1 MNFEED
7 FSDEEFNNNGLGMYS
22 VPSPVDEFLEEE
34 EEVFFE
40 DDDDPEPIL
49 HYYNRRPILH
59 LPDND
64 EDSSS
69 SSEQNLID
77 LETLYGYPR
86 AENLPGFIILNSA
99 PGQPGHKS
107 CFIADFD
114 LKNEASQ
121 TQEEQ
126 KKMMMMETQCSDVV
140 IEKEELPPPPVE
152 EVVDISPPPPPPVPP
167 PAAPT
172 NAWGTGG
179 IYKTLNIRDPMEIA
193 KIAKEQEEAE
203 AKIAAA
209 ASAAAAAKAKT
220 YTTNT
225 NNNRR
230 FRGGRDMNMNN
241 LNNHHGEPRVHN
253 HNQTSP
259 AARVSILRPKAEEHK
274 EGSVSSTTT
283 TSSTKDNYQQVSRG
297 RGGGNGDKQPPA
309 VDENAPR
316 MDLLCKFSENR
327 HSSRDRKKCMR
338 SHSLEAWVPRTCHRS
353 QCTNQACNYFHATK
367 ETKKEFLERLVNSE
381 SSFYYSFR
389 NDFRRLYL

>member
-7 FSDEEFNNNGLGMYS
+7 FSDEEFNNGVGMYS
-22 VPSPVDEFLEEE
+22 VPPPPIDDDFMEEE
-34 EEVFFE
+34 EEFFFE
-40 DDDDPEPIL
+40 DDDDPNPDLIL
-49 HYYNRRPILH
+49 PQYNQRPLVH
-59 LPDND
+59 FYDND
-64 EDSSS
+64 EDNSS
-69 SSEQNLID
+69 SSEQNLIE
-77 LETLYGYPR
+77 LETLYGYRR

-99 PGQPGHKS
+99 PGQPGHTS

-126 KKMMMMETQCSDVV
+126 KKRMMMETQCSDVV
-140 IEKEELPPPPVE
+140 VIEKEELLPPQE
-152 EVVDISPPPPPPVPP
+152 VDISPPPPPLPP
-167 PAAPT
+167 PAPVTT

-193 KIAKEQEEAE
+193 KMAKEQEDAE

-209 ASAAAAAKAKT
+209 AAAAATAAAKAKT
-220 YTTNT
+220 YATNT
-225 NNNRR
+225 NTNNNNRR
-230 FRGGRDMNMNN
+230 FRGGRDTRDTNMNN
-241 LNNHHGEPRVHN
+241 HH
-253 HNQTSP
+253 TT

-283 TSSTKDNYQQVSRG
+283 TSSTTTKDNYQQVSRG
-297 RGGGNGDKQPPA
+297 KGDKQQSA

-381 SSFYYSFR
+381 TSFYYSFR

>member
-1 MNFEED
+1 MNFEDE
-7 FSDEEFNNNGLGMYS
+7 FSEEEFNNGVGMYS
-22 VPSPVDEFLEEE
+22 VPPPPIDDFLEEDE
-34 EEVFFE
+34 FFFE
-40 DDDDPEPIL
+40 DDDDPKPDLIL
-49 HYYNRRPILH
+49 HQYNQRPLVP
-59 LPDND
+59 LYDDND
-64 EDSSS
+64 EDNSS
-69 SSEQNLID
+69 SSEQNLIE
-77 LETLYGYPR
+77 LETLYGYRR

-99 PGQPGHKS
+99 PGQPGHTS

-126 KKMMMMETQCSDVV
+126 KKMMMMETQASDIV
-140 IEKEELPPPPVE
+140 IEKEELLPPQQVEDVTPSPPTPPTLP
-152 EVVDISPPPPPPVPP
+152 SPPP
-167 PAAPT
+167 APT

-193 KIAKEQEEAE
+193 KMAKEQEEAE

-209 ASAAAAAKAKT
+209 AAATAAAKAKT
-220 YTTNT
+220 YATNTNT

-230 FRGGRDMNMNN
+230 FRGGRDTRDMNMNN
-241 LNNHHGEPRVHN
+241 MNNHH
-253 HNQTSP
+253 TT

-297 RGGGNGDKQPPA
+297 RGGGNGNGDKQQPV

-381 SSFYYSFR
+381 TSFYYSFR